1 MHRVNLFGIRIRN
14 KPVLNR
20 SGTLCLL
27 FAIAGLPA
35 YAQSLSDFSI
45 TGKSIPALR
54 REEMTAKTEPL
65 ALLSPRLYS
74 PIIASASQS
83 QLAVGR
89 YHAAMASR
97 AFDPKD
103 LAFFCRI
110 EFKLEKKVRF
120 PIKVRLGEVQYVEQL
135 EGKY

>member
-20 SGTLCLL
+20 YGILCLL
-27 FAIAGLPA
+27 CALSWLPA
-35 YAQSLSDFSI
+35 YAQSLLDFSI
-45 TGKSIPALR
+45 AGKSIPTLR
-54 REEMTAKTEPL
+54 REEITASTQL
-65 ALLSPRLYS
+65 FTLISPRLYS
-74 PIIASASQS
+74 PIIPTTGQS
-83 QLAVGR
+83 QFAGGR
-89 YHAAMASR
+89 YHTAMASR
-97 AFDPKD
+97 AFDSKD